1 MVHRKNHKVSK
12 KPSKRVVKLARK
24 YKVKISVK
32 RGSKRVYKT
41 EKLIL
46 RQIRKKMRRVRK
58 VRKVRTTR
66 RVRKVRKVRTS
77 RFGSAGPF
85 SGKVENYGYNLPV
98 NQVPGSRGQSSEWVA
113 NAAAN
118 ASRPAEMRMPSNEVP
133 SFGTYKLFFDQQ
145 VPSVLPPNW
154 DFMGQPGGQPP
165 VAVGSPFYNYK
176 TPGFGRRINSRYNFG
191 AITPP
196 MAFPK
201 MPKITRNPNMPKIIK
216 MPKPML
222 PIKTKDPRITR
233 NPNMPRK
240 PMVAKPIPTK
250 FGRKRSNYGF
260 GEIEGM
266 MYPAARN
273 LARGPV
279 IRRNDYKYAPFGS
292 DLFAKLFGLRRKKPS
307 SLTRSLAMIPDR
319 SINNEDTTDDENEK
333 LMPGERGKKPYY
345 RD

>member
-66 RVRKVRKVRTS
+66 TTRRVRKVRKVRKVRTS

-133 SFGTYKLFFDQQ
+133 SFGSYKLFFDQQ

-176 TPGFGRRINSRYNFG
+176 TPGFGRRVNSRYGFG
-191 AITPP
+191 ENAPAAK
-196 MAFPK
+196 AFPK
-201 MPKITRNPNMPKIIK
+201 MLPKMLPK
-216 MPKPML
+216 M

-233 NPNMPRK
+233 NPNMPIKTRNPNMPK
-240 PMVAKPIPTK
+240 MLPKMGKTTK

-260 GEIEGM
+260 GVE
-266 MYPAARN
+266 
-273 LARGPV
+273 
-279 IRRNDYKYAPFGS
+279 KYRFLD
-292 DLFAKLFGLRRKKPS
+292 DLPRKLGLRRKNSS
-307 SLTRSLAMIPDR
+307 SLTRSLSMKPSRETD
-319 SINNEDTTDDENEK
+319 DTTDDEEEK
-333 LMPGERGKKPYY
+333 LMPATRGKLPYY
-345 RD
+345 INEKGELVQRQATPRD